1 MVYIKLN
8 TYLCVILKKINMKKV
23 VLSMFVL
30 AGLAMASCSGENS
43 EAAAENVSYTVDS
56 EATTLG
62 WTGHYLIG
70 EDVDHSHTGT
80 VKVVSGTLVMN
91 GDNFVEGSFT
101 IDMTTLAEPN
111 PMSEEMGQK
120 FIGHMNSGDYFNT
133 KEYPQ
138 ATFNVKSFDG
148 ATMSGTLA
156 VLGLSMEIDFP
167 VTATYGEGGMTATGE
182 FTLDIAS
189 LNLPGLGI
197 DPENPENRVSPSVDF
212 KLKLV
217 MTK

>member
-1 MVYIKLN
+1 
-8 TYLCVILKKINMKKV
+8 MKKV
-23 VLSMFVL
+23 FLSMFVL
-30 AGLAMASCSGENS
+30 AGLAMVSCSGE
-43 EAAAENVSYTVDS
+43 AAEETVENVTYTVDS
-56 EATTLG
+56 EATSLE

-70 EDVDHSHTGT
+70 DDVDHSHTGT
-80 VKVVSGTLVMN
+80 VVVSSGTLVMN

-101 IDMTTLAEPN
+101 MDMTTLAEPN

-120 FIGHMNSGDYFNT
+120 FIGHMNSADYFNV
-133 KEYPQ
+133 KAFPQ
-138 ATFNVKSFDG
+138 STFTVKSFDG
-148 ATMSGTLA
+148 NTMSGTLS
-156 VLGLSMEIDFP
+156 VIGLSLDVNFP
-167 VTATYGEGGMTATGE
+167 VTTSYGEGGMTASGE

-189 LNLPGLGI
+189 LNLPGLAI